1 MLSGL
6 ASIRV
11 QPKPSGATLGRCWP
25 IAESISSASLRR
37 VRVFCAAHCLCRSCS
52 VTKSAVAGGV
62 KPYGARLLINLLK
75 MIGVREILPGCL
87 LVSNVHLA
95 SLAQAYVYQCDSA
108 CAKGPENALCS
119 GFAGNIRPRP
129 MWRWRPRYSGPSSG
143 RRKRMRACQQ

>member
-62 KPYGARLLINLLK
+62 KLPGGNEHHLHGAPSTKSAIAGGVKQYGARLLINLLK
-75 MIGVREILPGCL
+75 MIGVREPLPGYL
-87 LVSNVHLA
+87 LVSNVH
-95 SLAQAYVYQCDSA
+95 
-108 CAKGPENALCS
+108 
-119 GFAGNIRPRP
+119 
-129 MWRWRPRYSGPSSG
+129 
-143 RRKRMRACQQ
+143 